1 MSQLF
6 DMCQAIVNY
15 PKNEMTVDDVIESMN
30 GAAINPHSIR
40 CALSKIA
47 SQSILVEPISK
58 HRGRARVYKKR
69 KDIDNQWDWMMAHK
83 SPTDRLVL
91 PYLGAQVPSRKQTVR
106 EAAEKKNPNKPA
118 GSRQTEMVAAERIFK
133 ELAKIGKAL
142 GAIENAIRENTQ
154 ALQAMEFGKP
164 TVVIRKERT

>member
-1 MSQLF
+1 
-6 DMCQAIVNY
+6 
-15 PKNEMTVDDVIESMN
+15 
-30 GAAINPHSIR
+30 
-40 CALSKIA
+40 
-47 SQSILVEPISK
+47 
-58 HRGRARVYKKR
+58 
-69 KDIDNQWDWMMAHK
+69 MAHK

-106 EAAEKKNPNKPA
+106 DADEKKNPNKPG